1 MDLTSCGH
9 GLGMA
14 RTWLFAAALPQR
26 VCVAVFQESLTKIQA
41 KVTQLTSEA
50 QGGHSVRKRR
60 KETERVYK
68 AEEGSP
74 SCHCHYIHPYP

>member
-1 MDLTSCGH
+1 
-9 GLGMA
+9 MA

-50 QGGHSVRKRR
+50 QGGHSVGKRR
-60 KETERVYK
+60 KEIRKIQKESTKPKKEAHHVTVII
-68 AEEGSP
+68 S
-74 SCHCHYIHPYP
+74 IHIHKN